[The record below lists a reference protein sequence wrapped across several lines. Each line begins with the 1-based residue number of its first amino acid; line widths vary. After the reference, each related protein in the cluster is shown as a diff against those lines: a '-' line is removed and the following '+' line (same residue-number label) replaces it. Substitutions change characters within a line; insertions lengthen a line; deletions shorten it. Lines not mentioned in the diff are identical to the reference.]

1 MTRDVYSES
10 GEWGALL
17 GDCLDRVGELPEGCA
32 DLVVMDPPY
41 GTMKGIT
48 NMVAWGP
55 GAMDWDDA
63 IPPADL
69 LAMVTYLLR
78 NNGKAVIFSQEPYTS
93 RLTLC
98 QDAPGLPYSYRCAW
112 KKNSPGVCL
121 GAKKAPVSYFEDILL
136 FSRLHPKHDFQGMD
150 PSRPYFARL
159 QEWLGLSLK
168 QINALHGHR
177 RLEHTF
183 YHGSS
188 QFQLCSREL
197 YLELTALHGL
207 RDWEGFTDWEDLN
220 VQSRAYREELIRSM
234 NEDFPSVFNLPEGS
248 KSKSNIFE
256 FPKDSGGFHP
266 TQKPVALLEDL
277 IQTFSRPGDLVVDFT
292 AGSFSTGVAALRTG
306 RRFVGVER
314 DPGFFEKGVQ
324 RLQAAESPA

>member
-1 MTRDVYSES
+1 MTRDIYSET

-41 GTMKGIT
+41 GIMKGVT
-48 NMVAWGP
+48 NMAAWEP

-69 LAMVTYLLR
+69 LAMTSYLLR

-93 RLTLC
+93 RLTVC
-98 QDAPGLPYSYRCAW
+98 RENPSLPYSYRCAW
-112 KKNSPGVCL
+112 KKDKPGVCL
-121 GAKKAPVSYFEDILL
+121 GAKKAPVSYLEDILM
-136 FSRLHPKHDFQGMD
+136 FSKIHPKHDKERLD
-150 PSRPYFARL
+150 PSRAYFR
-159 QEWLGLSLK
+159 
-168 QINALHGHR
+168 QIVEYIGKSTKEIMAPFGHR
-177 RLEHTF
+177 RHDHTLR
-183 YHGSS
+183 HSS
-188 QFQLCSREL
+188 EQFLLCSEAL
-197 YLELTALHGL
+197 YLDLVSQYGLESMPGFTPWGELNIQSKAYRAELT
-207 RDWEGFTDWEDLN
+207 
-220 VQSRAYREELIRSM
+220 RSM
-234 NEDFPSVFNLPEGS
+234 NEDFPSVFNLPEGA
-248 KSKSNIFE
+248 KSKSNVFE
-256 FPKDSGGFHP
+256 YPKDPGGFHP

-314 DPGFFEKGVQ
+314 DPGFFEIGVR
-324 RLQAAESPA
+324 RLQELEA